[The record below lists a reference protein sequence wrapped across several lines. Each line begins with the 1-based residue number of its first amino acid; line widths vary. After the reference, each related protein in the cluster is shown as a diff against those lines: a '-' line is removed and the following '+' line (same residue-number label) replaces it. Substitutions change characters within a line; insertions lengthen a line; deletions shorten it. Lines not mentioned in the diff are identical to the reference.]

1 MNSTHIRAGR
11 NGIIGVLNG
20 LGDDI
25 RAGLCNQRQELF
37 GLILIAKERNLCIS
51 LNTLNWRVSW
61 ENKKRVNHK
70 ELWDVKQ
77 WNKNLPRIVNYR
89 ATKWVSSNKLWN
101 TYEKYIKKIRNNN
114 TLKRS
119 DLEKDSFE
127 CLKPISS
134 IQQIIDENKIS
145 SEYIALHA
153 RIEKDLILSPKMN
166 NSKVKLQ
173 WLYSEIKIKLPKM
186 DVLFLA
192 TSINDVHN
200 LDDLTL
206 INSRITPWGDENGL
220 IIGGSRITS
229 KTQYPIVHSIIDFE
243 LCVNASIFIGTS
255 LSTFSNSIVFA
266 RYLRN
271 TECANNWTYTPTSLS
286 QRLDDGRVV
295 WEWM

>member
-1 MNSTHIRAGR
+1 MNSTHIRAGH

-89 ATKWVSSNKLWN
+89 ATQWVSSNKLWN

-119 DLEKDSFE
+119 DLEKDLFE

-145 SEYIALHA
+145 SEYIAVHA
-153 RIEKDLILSPKMN
+153 RIEKDMILSPKMHS
-166 NSKVKLQ
+166 SKVKLQ
-173 WLYSEIKIKLPKM
+173 WLYSEIKKNYQKWM
-186 DVLFLA
+186 FCFLQRQ
-192 TSINDVHN
+192 
-200 LDDLTL
+200 LMM
-206 INSRITPWGDENGL
+206 L
-220 IIGGSRITS
+220 II
-229 KTQYPIVHSIIDFE
+229 
-243 LCVNASIFIGTS
+243 
-255 LSTFSNSIVFA
+255 
-266 RYLRN
+266 
-271 TECANNWTYTPTSLS
+271 
-286 QRLDDGRVV
+286 
-295 WEWM
+295 